1 MDPYLVPP
9 FIQYVREDQEPFR
22 IFGLDG
28 ILYPNISTAYRLA
41 DIRWLNALIP
51 GRMFDFT
58 SRFIEE
64 TGPKTIRFTGR
75 DLPIS
80 DRMFDLL
87 NVKYV
92 LSANVTEPG
101 EDPGSLEID
110 TQPNFGGGSYSS
122 FYELV
127 YCDRDVLIYQ
137 NKDVS
142 PRAFVVHTIINVS
155 SVSDAFAQLE
165 NLNIDL
171 RQTAVVENFPPELE
185 NIIKKNDDMQSEP
198 GTANI
203 IRSGELDVL
212 VNTRSP
218 GLLVVP
224 EQYYPGWQATV
235 DGKQAPIYAVNGTF
249 RGIFLSAGNHM
260 IKFEYRPL
268 SFIVGSSI
276 SLLSLLFLATC
287 LILTIRSNKN
297 DPA

>member
-1 MDPYLVPP
+1 
-9 FIQYVREDQEPFR
+9 
-22 IFGLDG
+22 
-28 ILYPNISTAYRLA
+28 
-41 DIRWLNALIP
+41 
-51 GRMFDFT
+51 
-58 SRFIEE
+58 
-64 TGPKTIRFTGR
+64 
-75 DLPIS
+75 
-80 DRMFDLL
+80 
-87 NVKYV
+87 
-92 LSANVTEPG
+92 
-101 EDPGSLEID
+101 
-110 TQPNFGGGSYSS
+110 
-122 FYELV
+122 
-127 YCDRDVLIYQ
+127 
-137 NKDVS
+137 
-142 PRAFVVHTIINVS
+142 
-155 SVSDAFAQLE
+155 
-165 NLNIDL
+165 
-171 RQTAVVENFPPELE
+171 
-185 NIIKKNDDMQSEP
+185 MQSEP